1 MKEIGPKFAKIGSIA
16 LTTLTKELT
25 KTAYDLTSIPFE
37 QEAPK
42 DADHISLY
50 TLNNTKVYIF
60 SQKAA
65 GINLYNILNYIKPER
80 ILLQMRPDDVDHL
93 NPKVE
98 SCPTKVIPALNM
110 YSDYLTALRKS
121 GFLISKGKEVITG
134 NGNFVHDR
142 FSPQVAVISAIWA
155 MQHNLNNIILADI
168 TRKDLYR
175 SISNSTTLMQLQ
187 SIYSHINKLIG
198 IQPDCYSEE
207 QAHVPLSLAYTH
219 YPHIWDLHTVKHI
232 AHMTKIYSE
241 NTQRII
247 CIANRETGKRL
258 EQALALNPPP
268 VNYNQSLFHTSIIQ
282 KEQGESVVEKI
293 ALIDCFSY
301 GQNLIEKINNHFAF
315 KRVFEFIKE
324 IVEEERVSGGH
335 VMSHDEV
342 LKRRDF
348 LARLYLAR
356 LKRYETVA
364 RMKIEEGENKFK
376 AEILKDAA
384 RNSR

>member
-25 KTAYDLTSIPFE
+25 KTAHDLTSLPFE

-80 ILLQMRPDDVDHL
+80 ILLQMRPDDVDYL
-93 NPKVE
+93 EPKIE
-98 SCPTKVIPALNM
+98 SCPTKVIPALKL

-121 GFLISKGKEVITG
+121 GFMISKGKENVTG
-134 NGNFVHDR
+134 NGKFIHDR
-142 FSPQVAVISAIWA
+142 FSPQVAVISSIWA

-168 TRKDLYR
+168 SRKNLYR
-175 SISNSTTLMQLQ
+175 TVSNSTTLMQLQ

-198 IQPDCYSEE
+198 IQPNSYSEE
-207 QAHVPLSLAYTH
+207 QAHVPLSLAYSH
-219 YPHIWDLHTVKHI
+219 YPHIWDLHTVKHLS
-232 AHMTKIYSE
+232 HMVKVYSE

-247 CIANRETGKRL
+247 CIASRETGRRL

-268 VNYNQSLFHTSIIQ
+268 VDYNQSLFHTSIIQ
-282 KEQGESVVEKI
+282 KEPGELVAEKI
-293 ALIDCFSY
+293 ALMDCFSY
-301 GQNLIEKINNHFAF
+301 GQDLVEKIENHFAF
-315 KRVFEFIKE
+315 KRAFEFIKE
-324 IVEEERVSGGH
+324 IVEEERVDGGC
-335 VMSHDEV
+335 VMAYNEV
-342 LKRRDF
+342 LKRRDY

-356 LKRYETVA
+356 LKRYATIA
-364 RMKIEEGENKFK
+364 RTKIEEGESNLKV
-376 AEILKDAA
+376 EILKDAA
-384 RNSR
+384 RYGR